1 MIINVAIQ
9 LLPLHTEKNKLA
21 VIDEA
26 IALIKES
33 GLKHLVCPFET
44 VVEGESDK
52 VYQLIQKI
60 QNEVIQNHANEIL
73 INLKVHASKN
83 DLLFMDKLK
92 NYPPNS

>member
-1 MIINVAIQ
+1 MAIQ
-9 LLPLHTEKNKLA
+9 LLPLQTDKNTLA

-26 IALIKES
+26 IALITES

-60 QNEVIQNHANEIL
+60 QKEIILNHASEIL
-73 INLKVHASKN
+73 INLKIHAAKN

-92 NYPPNS
+92 NYLSKH

>member
-9 LLPLHTEKNKLA
+9 LLPLQTDKNTLA

-26 IALIKES
+26 IALITES

-60 QNEVIQNHANEIL
+60 QKEIILNHASEIL
-73 INLKVHASKN
+73 INLKIHAAKN

-92 NYPPNS
+92 NYPSKH